1 MDFSQV
7 TQYIIEIAPA
17 VTSLIGVVVALVVG
31 IKKIK
36 ATGDSTIQEI
46 KDQTKEISDANAAL
60 MKENLELKGELKK
73 VLNDI
78 HNVKGK

>member
-17 VTSLIGVVVALVVG
+17 VTSLIGVVVALIVG

-46 KDQTKEISDANAAL
+46 KDQTKEISDANATL

>member
-17 VTSLIGVVVALVVG
+17 VTSLIGVVVALIVG

-46 KDQTKEISDANAAL
+46 KDQTKEISNANATL

>member
-46 KDQTKEISDANAAL
+46 KTQTKEISDANAAL